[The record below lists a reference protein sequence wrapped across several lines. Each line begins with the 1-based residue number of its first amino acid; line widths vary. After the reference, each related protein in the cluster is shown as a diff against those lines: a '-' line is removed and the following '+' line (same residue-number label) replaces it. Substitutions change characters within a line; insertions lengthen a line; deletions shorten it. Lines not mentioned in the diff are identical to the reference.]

1 MLRVERKGRSH
12 FWTLSRLFSTQ
23 LGHAS
28 GDVLGPPSEQV
39 KELEKSGRKKDFR
52 QAIILDE
59 ACAECFRMSS
69 SQ

>member
-1 MLRVERKGRSH
+1 M
-12 FWTLSRLFSTQ
+12 RLATS
-23 LGHAS
+23 LAR
-28 GDVLGPPSEQV
+28 PRQV

-59 ACAECFRMSS
+59 ACAACFRTSS